1 MSDYAQWQGKDLVLE
16 CYVQPKASR
25 DELVGRHAGKLKIRV
40 TAPPTD
46 GKANNHL
53 IRFLAD
59 TFGVPKNQV
68 NVGAGTASRHKR
80 LRITAPTHIPALLQ
94 DCVD

>member
-1 MSDYAQWQGKDLVLE
+1 MSDYAQWQGTDLVLE

-25 DELVGRHAGKLKIRV
+25 DELVGRHAGKLKIRI

-46 GKANNHL
+46 GKANSHL

-59 TFGVPKNQV
+59 SFDVSKSEVTVV
-68 NVGAGTASRHKR
+68 AGAASRHKR
-80 LRITAPTHIPALLQ
+80 LRITAPGRIPPLLQ